1 MGGSIEEVISKIRDK
16 WMEIGGVEGIG
27 QGKVDDEDCIMVF
40 VSRKVNEIKEKLPEK
55 LEGFVVKIEE
65 TGIIQS
71 QNSKKEK

>member
-1 MGGSIEEVISKIRDK
+1 MGRSIEEVISTIQDK
-16 WMEIGGVEGIG
+16 WMNIEGVEGIG

-40 VSRKVNEIKEKLPEK
+40 VSRKANEIKEKIPEK
-55 LEGFVVKIEE
+55 LEGFAVKIKA